1 MRCGLVWRGEESWS
15 AGEEGD
21 GMEEDRTGV
30 WAVAWPGSLPGPWPG
45 AAVRDGPSALHGERD
60 RPELPMAPPQPQL
73 SSLTVR
79 LGHPVFYLALLN

>member
-60 RPELPMAPPQPQL
+60 RPDGAAA
-73 SSLTVR
+73 TA
-79 LGHPVFYLALLN
+79 ALISDSATWASRILFGIA